1 MGANLF
7 KLHGQRANG
16 NLYILWV
23 DFCLFAA
30 RFTGMSRMPQSSSS
44 RTPSKTKVLIPPAS
58 RSRAASPSK
67 PSSSTVS
74 PTRARTKS
82 TPQTPSKSLR
92 RAQPQDQPP
101 VPKTPVN
108 IREAIALKRAEVK
121 KTERA
126 SSSSRNGGTS
136 DDLTALDDAAI
147 KHDVFPSHTAQN
159 TLRRAWTAYAGAFG
173 AGDQADSSW
182 AVLVRDYL
190 RNIAVDRVE
199 AHRGGAVDGIQLRV
213 VTRPIPAQA
222 VPGGPRPAE
231 PPAEIRDL
239 PWWKVPS

>member
-1 MGANLF
+1 MARIDCATRSTGRTRAFNMQLVHVRERSKQQMGANLF

-16 NLYILWV
+16 NLYILLWV

-136 DDLTALDDAAI
+136 DDLTALDDALPT
-147 KHDVFPSHTAQN
+147 KKEEDVDELGRWSVRETIE
-159 TLRRAWTAYAGAFG
+159 RARSTGEYAF
-173 AGDQADSSW
+173 
-182 AVLVRDYL
+182 
-190 RNIAVDRVE
+190 
-199 AHRGGAVDGIQLRV
+199 
-213 VTRPIPAQA
+213 
-222 VPGGPRPAE
+222 
-231 PPAEIRDL
+231 
-239 PWWKVPS
+239 

>member
-1 MGANLF
+1 MARIDCATRSTGRTRAFNMQLVHVRERSKQQMGANLF

-16 NLYILWV
+16 NLYILLWV

-58 RSRAASPSK
+58 RSRAASPSISK

-126 SSSSRNGGTS
+126 SSSCRNGGTS
-136 DDLTALDDAAI
+136 DDLTALDDALPT
-147 KHDVFPSHTAQN
+147 KKEEDVDELGRWSVRETIE
-159 TLRRAWTAYAGAFG
+159 RARSTGEYAF
-173 AGDQADSSW
+173 
-182 AVLVRDYL
+182 
-190 RNIAVDRVE
+190 
-199 AHRGGAVDGIQLRV
+199 
-213 VTRPIPAQA
+213 
-222 VPGGPRPAE
+222 
-231 PPAEIRDL
+231 
-239 PWWKVPS
+239 